1 MALRAGR
8 ANVFLGKVGFIA
20 HQRKQ
25 CGLFVSF
32 GEHGMGLLP
41 ATLGIGSDWTRW
53 RLLRHLLPLYPA
65 PAAWRLSQ
73 LAPRLTKSDTLLKI
87 ASRFSS
93 AVVRDTHDLL
103 LANSRECVQRCM
115 GYLLS

>member
-1 MALRAGR
+1 MPALVKITWVIGT
-8 ANVFLGKVGFIA
+8 
-20 HQRKQ
+20 
-25 CGLFVSF
+25 F

-73 LAPRLTKSDTLLKI
+73 LAPRLTKSDDDPGCRGHVWPSCLSYML
-87 ASRFSS
+87 SS
-93 AVVRDTHDLL
+93 ASVSC
-103 LANSRECVQRCM
+103 AAACF
-115 GYLLS
+115 